1 MHQLFAASGT
11 SNSAILD
18 IHVLWWH
25 WVLLA
30 AWFTALILV
39 DILVLHKHD
48 HVTKL
53 REAVLQSAA
62 WVILGVGLGLLI
74 WQAYGGEAGGQYFSG
89 YLIEKSLSIDNVF
102 AWSLILTYFKIPK
115 KYQHRVLFWG
125 VIGAIVLRTI
135 FVFAGIA
142 IIERFEPILL
152 FFGLL
157 LIWSGLKILRTQRE
171 HEYDPHNSRFFKIA
185 KIFIPVSHH
194 LDGHKLFTRENGK
207 RVATMLF
214 MALLVVEFTDV
225 VFAVD
230 SVPAILAVSREPFII
245 IASNAAAI
253 LGMRALYFVFD
264 IIKEQFWLLNYAL
277 GFILLFVGFKMF
289 IAPSELFG
297 YEWFGT
303 HIPTGWSLF
312 IISFLLANGIFGSLL
327 VKNPRDSE
335 A

>member
-1 MHQLFAASGT
+1 MLQLFAASE
-11 SNSAILD
+11 SSIVALNIN
-18 IHVLWWH
+18 VLWWH
-25 WVLLA
+25 WALLA
-30 AWFTALILV
+30 TWFTALILIDV
-39 DILVLHKHD
+39 LVLHRED

-53 REAVLQSAA
+53 REAVVQSIVWIA
-62 WVILGVGLGLLI
+62 LGVGLGLVI
-74 WQAYGGEAGGQYFSG
+74 WQAYGGEASGQYFSG

-102 AWSLILTYFKIPK
+102 AWSLILAYFRIPK

-125 VIGAIVLRTI
+125 VIGAIILRTI

-142 IIERFEPILL
+142 VIERFEPILI

-157 LIWSGLKILRTQRE
+157 LFWSGLKILRTHKE
-171 HEYDPHNSRFFKIA
+171 HEYDPHNSRFFKVA
-185 KIFIPVSHH
+185 KIIIPVSHH
-194 LDGHKLFTRENGK
+194 LDGHKLFTKENGK

-264 IIKEQFWLLNYAL
+264 IVKEQFWLLNYAL
-277 GFILLFVGFKMF
+277 GLLLLFVGLKMF
-289 IAPSELFG
+289 VAPNELFG
-297 YEWFGT
+297 YSWFGI
-303 HIPTGWSLF
+303 HIPTNWSLLV
-312 IISFLLANGIFGSLL
+312 IAFLLAGGVIGSFVIKKPENL
-327 VKNPRDSE
+327 S